1 VRAMKAPRKY
11 FGLFPRENVEQ
22 VIEEIEAGV
31 ICEV

>member
-1 VRAMKAPRKY
+1 MKAPRKY
-11 FGLFPRENVEQ
+11 FGLFPREKVER